1 VARTQSTQYPIL
13 GLLCIKPLSGY
24 DLRAE
29 IEGTLSSFWRESE
42 GQIYPTLRMLEET
55 GQIVRIE
62 GQRKRA
68 RERQVYAITDL
79 GRQHLRAWIAEEPRM
94 QSPRNEFLLKVW
106 MMRHG
111 PEGAVLAHIRQ
122 HRQQVAIRMAAAV
135 ELQKLVERNKSFPD
149 FPVWQTLFRYGALM
163 REAEL
168 AWCDETLAA
177 LEPLER
183 REAKAATRTRKG
195 KKLIEQR

>member
-1 VARTQSTQYPIL
+1 MARTPSTQYPIL

-42 GQIYPTLRMLEET
+42 GQIYPTLRTLEES
-55 GQIVRIE
+55 GRIVRIE
-62 GQRKRA
+62 GQRKHA
-68 RERQVYAITDL
+68 RERQVYAITDS

-94 QSPRNEFLLKVW
+94 QPPRNEFLLKVW

-111 PEGAVLAHIRQ
+111 PQGAVLAHIRQ
-122 HRQQVAIRMAAAV
+122 HRQQVAIRMTAAA

-149 FPVWQTLFRYGALM
+149 FPVWQTLFRYGVLM

-168 AWCDETLAA
+168 VWCDETLAA

-183 REAKAATRTRKG
+183 REAKAATSRRKG
-195 KKLIEQR
+195 RLIGRK

>member
-29 IEGTLSSFWRESE
+29 IEGMLNSFWRESE
-42 GQIYPTLRMLEET
+42 GQIYRTLRMLEET

-62 GQRKRA
+62 GQRKQA
-68 RERQVYAITDL
+68 RERLVYAITDS
-79 GRQHLRAWIAEEPRM
+79 GRQCLRAWIAEEPRM

-111 PEGAVLAHIRQ
+111 PKGAVLAHIRQ
-122 HRQQVAIRMAAAV
+122 HREQVAIRMAAAA
-135 ELQKLVERNKSFPD
+135 ELRKLVERNKSFPD
-149 FPVWQTLFRYGALM
+149 FPVWQTLFRYGVLM
-163 REAEL
+163 RETEL
-168 AWCDETLAA
+168 AWCDEALAA
-177 LEPLER
+177 LKRLER
-183 REAKAATRTRKG
+183 REARTATSRRKG
-195 KKLIEQR
+195 KNLREQR

>member
-1 VARTQSTQYPIL
+1 
-13 GLLCIKPLSGY
+13 
-24 DLRAE
+24 
-29 IEGTLSSFWRESE
+29 
-42 GQIYPTLRMLEET
+42 
-55 GQIVRIE
+55 
-62 GQRKRA
+62 
-68 RERQVYAITDL
+68 
-79 GRQHLRAWIAEEPRM
+79 M

-183 REAKAATRTRKG
+183 RDAKAATGRRKG
-195 KKLIEQR
+195 TKLKEKR

>member
-1 VARTQSTQYPIL
+1 MARTQSTQYPIL
-13 GLLCIKPLSGY
+13 GLLCTKPLSGY

-29 IEGTLSSFWRESE
+29 IEGTLSSFWRESD

-62 GQRKRA
+62 GQRKQA

-79 GRQHLRAWIAEEPRM
+79 GRRRLRAWIAEEPRM
-94 QSPRNEFLLKVW
+94 QPPRNEFLLKVW

-111 PEGAVLAHIRQ
+111 PKGAVLAHIRQ
-122 HRQQVAIRMAAAV
+122 HRQQTAIRMAAAV
-135 ELQKLVERNKSFPD
+135 ELQKLVECSKSFPD
-149 FPVWQTLFRYGALM
+149 FPVWQTLFRYGTLI

-168 AWCDETLAA
+168 AWCDETLAE

-183 REAKAATRTRKG
+183 SYGKAATSRRKRTNLRVQG
-195 KKLIEQR
+195 

>member
-1 VARTQSTQYPIL
+1 MARTQSTQYPVL
-13 GLLCIKPLSGY
+13 GLLCIKPMSGY
-24 DLRAE
+24 DLRADV
-29 IEGTLSSFWRESE
+29 EGTLSSFWRESE

-62 GQRKRA
+62 GKRNQG

-79 GRQHLRAWIAEEPRM
+79 GRERLRAWIAEEPRM

-111 PEGAVLAHIRQ
+111 PKGAVLAHIRQ

-135 ELQKLVERNKSFPD
+135 ELQKLVERNDKFPD
-149 FPVWQTLFRYGALM
+149 FPVWQTLFRYGVLM
-163 REAEL
+163 RQAEL
-168 AWCDETLAA
+168 SWCDETLAL
-177 LEPLER
+177 LEPLEQK
-183 REAKAATRTRKG
+183 EARAAKTKRNRSNV
-195 KKLIEQR
+195 

>member
-1 VARTQSTQYPIL
+1 MARSPSTQYPIL

-29 IEGTLSSFWRESE
+29 IEGTLSSFWRESD

-62 GQRKRA
+62 GRRKQA

-79 GRQHLRAWIAEEPRM
+79 GRQHLRAWIAEEPRT

-122 HRQQVAIRMAAAV
+122 HRQQVAVRMAATA
-135 ELQKLVERNKSFPD
+135 ELQKLVERNKSLPD
-149 FPVWQTLFRYGALM
+149 FPVWQTLFRYGVLM

-183 REAKAATRTRKG
+183 KDAKAATGSRKRTNLRK
-195 KKLIEQR
+195 QR

>member
-1 VARTQSTQYPIL
+1 VARTQSTQYPVL
-13 GLLCIKPLSGY
+13 GLLCIKPMSGY
-24 DLRAE
+24 DLRADV
-29 IEGTLSSFWRESE
+29 EGTLSSFWRESE

-62 GQRKRA
+62 GKRNQG

-79 GRQHLRAWIAEEPRM
+79 GRERLRAWIAEEPRM

-111 PEGAVLAHIRQ
+111 PKGAVLAHIRQ

-135 ELQKLVERNKSFPD
+135 ELQKLVERNDKFPD
-149 FPVWQTLFRYGALM
+149 FPVWQTLFRYGVLM
-163 REAEL
+163 RQAEL
-168 AWCDETLAA
+168 SWCDETLAL
-177 LEPLER
+177 LEPLEQK
-183 REAKAATRTRKG
+183 EARAAKTKRNRSNV
-195 KKLIEQR
+195 

>member
-1 VARTQSTQYPIL
+1 MARSSSTQYPIL

-29 IEGTLSSFWRESE
+29 IEGTLCSFWRESD

-62 GQRKRA
+62 GGRKRA

-79 GRQHLRAWIAEEPRM
+79 GRQHLRAWIAEEPRT

-122 HRQQVAIRMAAAV
+122 HRQQIAVRMAATA
-135 ELQKLVERNKSFPD
+135 ELQKLVERNKLLPD
-149 FPVWQTLFRYGALM
+149 FPVWQTLFRYGVLM

-168 AWCDETLAA
+168 AWCDEALAA

-183 REAKAATRTRKG
+183 REAKAATSGRKRTNLRK
-195 KKLIEQR
+195 QR